1 MPDAPNA
8 DDTPTPAEPT
18 PADAPTLLPDAEL
31 TPDAGAPAEPTLLDA
46 LDPAADAD
54 APTEPAADAEP
65 EPTAADAEPAS
76 ESELVELNAGT
87 DAESDPA
94 ATSESS
100 QDAESESPAD
110 AEPDPAT
117 DADPDADAEAHPD
130 PAPVETQPQ
139 PATPIS
145 VSTPQAVNALVAEI
159 LDPERT
165 TPVIGVTSKPSHE
178 RPFVDAEA
186 LAARLGDRASVW
198 VLTDSELTWTLTDAL
213 PRKIDVYGG
222 AVRAW
227 NPIAEGDEPYPSDHP
242 QWTVFNEDEG
252 ARALELI
259 AGYVE
264 RIAEQPLPAYGTT
277 MTATV
282 TTVRKAGAELELET
296 GHPAFAGID
305 HLVQHGDIYHAADVL
320 QVGQEVTVRTGAW
333 HPQAGRI
340 SVSLREFAPDP
351 WERLAEV
358 YEPGM
363 IIEGG
368 VTGVTDFGAFVEL
381 LPGVEGLLHKSK
393 IADGFVKYVDDYVQE
408 GDRIAVVLLEI
419 DVHRRKA
426 PVSLRDVPRKVKPVT
441 PASVFP
447 GGPPWLPMPEGDDQS
462 AASSEASSADE
473 ASRADAAT
481 PAHAGT
487 AASAASQP
495 ADAPADAFPDPG
507 YGTQLVSLVEL
518 VLEHGA
524 GEDAALAATLRDAL
538 ERAVLTFDARLDEVD
553 TEGESDA
560 QGALAGTDDESVADA
575 DSGDDASA
583 GAQPSAAP
591 DAEAISAL
599 RTAANELIAALRD
612 DS

>member
-8 DDTPTPAEPT
+8 DDAHTPAAPA

-31 TPDAGAPAEPTLLDA
+31 TPDAGAPAEPTLLDD
-46 LDPAADAD
+46 LAATT
-54 APTEPAADAEP
+54 PGAADAEP
-65 EPTAADAEPAS
+65 
-76 ESELVELNAGT
+76 T
-87 DAESDPA
+87 DAD
-94 ATSESS
+94 
-100 QDAESESPAD
+100 ESPAPESD
-110 AEPDPAT
+110 
-117 DADPDADAEAHPD
+117 
-130 PAPVETQPQ
+130 
-139 PATPIS
+139 ATPIPTPAAAPAPAGPIH
-145 VSTPQAVNALVAEI
+145 VTTPQAVEALVAEI

-165 TPVIGVTSKPSHE
+165 RPVVGVTSKPSHE
-178 RPFVDAEA
+178 RPYVDADA
-186 LAARLGDRASVW
+186 LAARVGEHASVW
-198 VLTDSELTWTLTDAL
+198 VFTDPELTWNLTDAL
-213 PRKIDVYGG
+213 PPKIDVYGG

-227 NPIAEGDEPYPSDHP
+227 NPIAEGSEPYPSDHP
-242 QWTVFNEDEG
+242 QWTIFNEDEG
-252 ARALELI
+252 ARAVELI
-259 AGYVE
+259 ASYLE
-264 RIAEQPLPAYGTT
+264 RIAENPLPAYGTT

-282 TTVRKAGAELELET
+282 TTVRKAGAELELES

-333 HPQAGRI
+333 HPQAGRV

-368 VTGVTDFGAFVEL
+368 VTGVTEFGAFIEL

-419 DVHRRKA
+419 DQQRRKA

-447 GGPPWLPMPEGDDQS
+447 GGPPWLPMPKDDDQS
-462 AASSEASSADE
+462 AAPSEASPAD
-473 ASRADAAT
+473 ASISADAAT

-487 AASAASQP
+487 AASAAPQP
-495 ADAPADAFPDPG
+495 ADELPDPG
-507 YGTQLVSLVEL
+507 YATQLVTLVEL

-524 GEDAALAATLRDAL
+524 GDDAALAATLRDAL
-538 ERAVLTFDARLDEVD
+538 ERATLTFDARLDEVD
-553 TEGESDA
+553 TEGETDA
-560 QGALAGTDDESVADA
+560 VEALADA
-575 DSGDDASA
+575 DAEADLEAESGADASA
-583 GAQPSAAP
+583 GAESAAAP
-591 DAEAISAL
+591 DAEAVSAL
-599 RTAANELIAALRD
+599 RAAANDLIDALREND
-612 DS
+612 